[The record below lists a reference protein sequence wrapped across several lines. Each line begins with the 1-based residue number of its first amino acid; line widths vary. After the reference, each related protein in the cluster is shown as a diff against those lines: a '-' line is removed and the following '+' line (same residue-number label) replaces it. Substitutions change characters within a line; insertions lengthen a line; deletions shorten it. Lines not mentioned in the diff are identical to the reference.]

1 MKCKCKTYT
10 ALLLGI
16 TAGFIVSTILQTLMV
31 SNLVNESIHTN
42 GVNWNKR
49 EYTADFVSS
58 NDLVTATKSKDNTP
72 STPPTTA
79 ITEELQDHQDLL
91 AKRQSRG
98 VMQKKSESR
107 TPVKLLSD
115 EIASR
120 QLYLI
125 AVITTS
131 DRLKS
136 HGIAIH
142 NTWAKKHT
150 GRVIYFAVGGNTNS
164 IPHLPRTMRV
174 VQLEGTEEG
183 ISTSWEYKEFAV
195 MKYLI
200 SHQLLKT
207 VDWLVVI
214 SDEVYVN
221 IVVLKIKLEEYFS
234 NSNAVYM
241 GKSLAGDEEKCNP
254 LTGIIYNHELL
265 ERLEGHLSQCEEEG
279 QSISECIVLRG
290 FHCTKAKEVSQYKSK
305 CITCYILLSRRTS
318 CFIMMSERLLRLNT
332 YSQQEKYQKSLPFNR

>member
-1 MKCKCKTYT
+1 
-10 ALLLGI
+10 
-16 TAGFIVSTILQTLMV
+16 MV

-142 NTWAKKHT
+142 NTWAKKYA

-234 NSNAVYM
+234 NGNAVYM

-265 ERLEGHLSQCEEEG
+265 DRLEGHLSQCEEEG

-305 CITCYILLSRRTS
+305 CKTCYIFLSRRTS

-332 YSQQEKYQKSLPFNR
+332 YSQQEKYQKSLPLNR